1 MLGSDLLGH
10 LYSHLETM
18 TTGLTTPSREDRST
32 ALTRPCFT
40 LAELCYN
47 HLWLQNV
54 PSPKRKPVPISSHLP
69 QHLTTRN
76 PLSVWIGLFW
86 TLPTSGL
93 TPCASCVCCSP
104 ERRVLRACPRGSECQ
119 GFPPFRG

>member
-10 LYSHLETM
+10 LYSHLET
-18 TTGLTTPSREDRST
+18 TTMGLTTPSREDRST
-32 ALTRPCFT
+32 ALTRPCFM

-54 PSPKRKPVPISSHLP
+54 PSPKRKPVPISSHPP

-76 PLSVWIGLFW
+76 PLSVSVDRPVLDASHQW
-86 TLPTSGL
+86 THTL
-93 TPCASCVCCSP
+93 CVLCLLLS
-104 ERRVLRACPRGSECQ
+104 
-119 GFPPFRG
+119 